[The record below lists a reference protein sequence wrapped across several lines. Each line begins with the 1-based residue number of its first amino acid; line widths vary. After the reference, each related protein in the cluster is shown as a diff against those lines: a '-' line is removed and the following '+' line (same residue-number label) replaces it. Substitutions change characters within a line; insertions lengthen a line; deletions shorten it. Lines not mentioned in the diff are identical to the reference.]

1 MRDGFVCG
9 VALLFLVTA
18 FHTVHV
24 RREVYRLGRD
34 IDTLEHALLEQRRR
48 GDNLRLELEKMASPG
63 RLKATAG
70 RIGVEV
76 RERKA
81 AGR

>member
-1 MRDGFVCG
+1 MRNLVVWG
-9 VALLFLVTA
+9 VALLFLVSA

-70 RIGVEV
+70 KNGVAV
-76 RERKA
+76 REGEGAR
-81 AGR
+81 R

>member
-1 MRDGFVCG
+1 MRDFLVWG

-34 IDTLEHALLEQRRR
+34 IDTLEHAVVEQRRR
-48 GDNLRLELEKMASPG
+48 GDNLRLELERLASPA
-63 RLKATAG
+63 RLKAAAEKAG
-70 RIGVEV
+70 VSV
-76 RERKA
+76 RERKE